1 MKSDYFRQFLVPE
14 LVFSPG
20 TDASLFSKFVK
31 PVVSAIWAIVF
42 LWAPSYRAAAQIVVP
57 DGRFKIETHS
67 QPVIICNEFPA
78 DPAGTFTTITL
89 GSGVYNFQSPVTNL
103 NRGTEYK
110 VIKDGTTYSLWFAG
124 VAIVDLTVPGSINA
138 NDEIPGNIV
147 VMDTVGATYSS
158 AMAIKH
164 RGATSLTYPKKSYR
178 VQLKD
183 GAGKNKDESI
193 FGLRSDRRWLML
205 AMYNERLRINNKVC
219 HDLWLDMHKLYY
231 LDQEPD
237 ALSTIRSRYTLVFVN
252 NVYRG
257 VYLFTEDV
265 DRKQYKLKSGV
276 NDADVEGELYKGEDN
291 GPPNFFG
298 GPFPIPALPA
308 PYSSETWAK
317 MELKHPSTSTW
328 EILRNFS
335 LYIKDT
341 PTLELQQDIWTQLH
355 KGNFIDYYLYINAVY
370 AEDNLGKNLFMG
382 RYKRGEPYFYG
393 VWDLDGTLGF
403 KYDSER
409 NPRGRDLIENG
420 IANRVL
426 NNNTALKD
434 EIALRWFRL
443 RQNLLSDQNIL
454 DRIQR
459 QYDHL
464 RSNGVYALEKKVE
477 SRTPPDPVDGGWDR
491 TYLNFSSSELAY
503 MKQFMSTRLA
513 RMDLLIQ
520 PWLLSPLPVR
530 LSGFNAGIKEKQ
542 VLLEW
547 TVTEEENF
555 DRFEIEHSRDGR
567 QWAKVGEVKSAGG
580 NEKPVAYSFFHNLPF
595 SGVNYYRLKM
605 IDLDL
610 SSDLSEIRS
619 IVVRSEN
626 GLRVYP
632 NPALEHLSV
641 ETGEGADVRE
651 IALCDL
657 SGRVRAA
664 GVPVKGERL
673 QHLNVSGLQGLY
685 LLKIRFENGSEEVR
699 RVLVGK

>member
-1 MKSDYFRQFLVPE
+1 MKSDYFQQFRASVC
-14 LVFSPG
+14 FPG
-20 TDASLFSKFVK
+20 IDTGLFSKFLK
-31 PVVSAIWAIVF
+31 PVIGAIFTVVF
-42 LWAPSYRAAAQIVVP
+42 LWTPSYRAAAQIVVP
-57 DGRFKIETHS
+57 EGRFKIETHS

-78 DPAGTFTTITL
+78 NPAGTFTTITL
-89 GSGVYNFQSPVTNL
+89 GTGIYNFQSPASNL

-110 VIKDGTTYSLWFAG
+110 VVKDGITYNLWFSG
-124 VAIVDLTVPGSINA
+124 VAIVDLTVPGTINA
-138 NDEIPGNIV
+138 DDEIPGNIV

-193 FGLRSDRRWLML
+193 FGLRSDKRWLML
-205 AMYNERLRINNKVC
+205 ALYNERLRINNKVC

-231 LDQEPD
+231 IDREPN

-252 NVYRG
+252 NVYQG

-265 DRKQYKLKSGV
+265 DKKQYKLKSGA
-276 NDADVEGELYKGEDN
+276 NDEDVEGELYKGEDN

-298 GPFPIPALPA
+298 SSFPIPALPP

-328 EILRNFS
+328 ENLRNFS

-341 PTLELQQDIWTQLH
+341 PTLDLQRDLWTQLH
-355 KGNFIDYYLYINAVY
+355 KGNFIDYYLYINMVY

-403 KYDSER
+403 KYNSDR

-426 NNNTALKD
+426 NNNTTLKD

-459 QYDHL
+459 HYDHL
-464 RSNGVYALEKKVE
+464 KSNGVYTLESKVQ
-477 SRTPPDPVDGGWDR
+477 SRSPASTTDGGWDR
-491 TYLNFSSSELAY
+491 TYLNYSSGELAY
-503 MKQFMSTRLA
+503 MKQFMTTRLA
-513 RMDLLIQ
+513 RMDLLIE
-520 PWLLSPLPVR
+520 PWLQSPLPVR
-530 LSGFNAGIKEKQ
+530 LSGFKAGIEERQ

-547 TVTEEENF
+547 SVTEEVNF

-567 QWAKVGEVKSAGG
+567 QWAKIGEVKGKGG
-580 NEKPVAYSFFHNLPF
+580 SEKPVDYSFFYDLPL
-595 SGVNYYRLKM
+595 SGINYYRLKM

-610 SSDLSEIRS
+610 SSVLSEIRS
-619 IVVRSEN
+619 VTVKSDD
-626 GLRVYP
+626 GLMVYP
-632 NPALEHLSV
+632 NPASGRLSV
-641 ETGEGADVRE
+641 ETGGLADVQE
-651 IALCDL
+651 IALYDL

-664 GVPVKGERL
+664 GVPVKGERRL
-673 QHLNVSGLQGLY
+673 HLDVSELQGLY
-685 LLKIRFENGSEEVR
+685 LLKIRFENGPEVVR
-699 RVLVGK
+699 RVLVGQ

>member
-1 MKSDYFRQFLVPE
+1 M
-14 LVFSPG
+14 G
-20 TDASLFSKFVK
+20 TG
-31 PVVSAIWAIVF
+31 I
-42 LWAPSYRAAAQIVVP
+42 
-57 DGRFKIETHS
+57 
-67 QPVIICNEFPA
+67 
-78 DPAGTFTTITL
+78 
-89 GSGVYNFQSPVTNL
+89 YNFQSPAGNL

-110 VIKDGTTYSLWFAG
+110 VVKDGTTYSLWFSG
-124 VAIVDLTVPGSINA
+124 VAIVDLTVPGTINA
-138 NDEIPGNIV
+138 DDEIPGNIV
-147 VMDTVGATYSS
+147 VMDTTGAAYSS

-193 FGLRSDRRWLML
+193 FGLRSDKRWLML
-205 AMYNERLRINNKVC
+205 ALYNERLRINNKVC

-231 LDQEPD
+231 IDREPN

-252 NVYRG
+252 NVYQG

-265 DRKQYKLKSGV
+265 DKKQYKLKSGA
-276 NDADVEGELYKGEDN
+276 NDEDVEGELYKGEDN

-298 GPFPIPALPA
+298 SSFPIPALPE

-328 EILRNFS
+328 ENLRNFS

-341 PTLELQQDIWTQLH
+341 PTLELQRDLWTQLH
-355 KGNFIDYYLYINAVY
+355 KGNFIDYYLYINMVY

-403 KYDSER
+403 KYNSDR

-426 NNNTALKD
+426 NNNTTLKD

-454 DRIQR
+454 GRIQR
-459 QYDHL
+459 HYDHL
-464 RSNGVYALEKKVE
+464 NSNGVYTLESKVQ
-477 SRTPPDPVDGGWDR
+477 SRTPASTTDGGWDR
-491 TYLNFSSSELAY
+491 TYLNYSSGELDY
-503 MKQFMSTRLA
+503 MKQFMTTRLA
-513 RMDLLIQ
+513 RMDLLIE
-520 PWLLSPLPVR
+520 PWLQSPLPVR
-530 LSGFNAGIKEKQ
+530 LSGFKAGIEEKQ

-547 TVTEEENF
+547 SVTEEENF

-567 QWAKVGEVKSAGG
+567 QWAKIGEVKGTGG
-580 NEKPVAYSFFHNLPF
+580 SEKPADYSFFHDLLL
-595 SGVNYYRLKM
+595 SGINYYRLKM

-610 SSDLSEIRS
+610 SSILSEIRS
-619 IVVRSEN
+619 VAVKSDD
-626 GLRVYP
+626 GLLVYP
-632 NPALEHLSV
+632 NPASGRLSV
-641 ETGEGADVRE
+641 ETGGLADVRE

-657 SGRVRAA
+657 SGRVRAV
-664 GVPVKGERL
+664 GVPVKGERRH
-673 QHLNVSGLQGLY
+673 HLDVSELQGLY
-685 LLKIRFENGSEEVR
+685 LLKIRFENGPEVVR
-699 RVLVGK
+699 RVLVGQ